1 MVLVEG
7 ALTFGWEFRDRA
19 TKEVFASDLIGGTT
33 TEATITIEVE
43 LARGAKTRLT
53 HTVSVMSDEGGLS
66 TVLRYSALDTEVS
79 VIFLQKGREMLNRGR

>member
-53 HTVSVMSDEGGLS
+53 HTKKCNERRGWTIHSPQVLGARHRSVCD
-66 TVLRYSALDTEVS
+66 
-79 VIFLQKGREMLNRGR
+79 FLAERKGNA